1 MNALR
6 ITTPQEAPIG
16 APVLAPKLRVR
27 PTEAALPG
35 VKFEKALDA
44 ASASLSWPVIP
55 QIAERA
61 FKANHSTACFTK
73 EALGR
78 LRARWRGAVLLAEP
92 EML

>member
-35 VKFEKALDA
+35 VNSRK
-44 ASASLSWPVIP
+44 
-55 QIAERA
+55 
-61 FKANHSTACFTK
+61 H
-73 EALGR
+73 
-78 LRARWRGAVLLAEP
+78 
-92 EML
+92 